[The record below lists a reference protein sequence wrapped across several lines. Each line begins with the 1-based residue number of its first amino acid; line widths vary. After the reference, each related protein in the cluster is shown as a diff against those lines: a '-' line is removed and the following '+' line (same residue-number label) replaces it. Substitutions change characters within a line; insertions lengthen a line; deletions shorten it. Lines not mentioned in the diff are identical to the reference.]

1 METSAV
7 ALAQRITHER
17 LRRGWSR
24 TGLAR
29 RAGLDPSYVTRVE
42 QAKFRE
48 PSVEKIR
55 ALASALGLPVDALTD
70 PPPAEMPDEDVLL
83 RRLIEKRLGSRP
95 NAELVQW
102 AIDQARG
109 RPPADQAT
117 ILKLVGV
124 LLETMPLP
132 DSS

>member
-55 ALASALGLPVDALTD
+55 ALAAALGLPVDALTD
-70 PPPAEMPDEDVLL
+70 PPPPETPDEDVLL
-83 RRLIEKRLGSRP
+83 RRLIERKLGNRA
-95 NAELVQW
+95 NAELVQSVLE
-102 AIDQARG
+102 QARG

-117 ILKLVGV
+117 ILRMLGV
-124 LLETMPLP
+124 LVESLP
-132 DSS
+132 ARDQ